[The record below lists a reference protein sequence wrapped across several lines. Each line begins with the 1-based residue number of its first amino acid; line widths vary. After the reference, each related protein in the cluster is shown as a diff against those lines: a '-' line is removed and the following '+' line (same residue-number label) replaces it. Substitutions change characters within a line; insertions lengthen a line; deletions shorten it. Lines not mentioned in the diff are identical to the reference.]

1 MDADRLG
8 HRIQLTQVAQQ
19 EESGLRVAA
28 EEFVGLVPK
37 SVPAAATVWE
47 WCGSERSLAR
57 RAAVSRMRAAWVS
70 HCRARV
76 RQG

>member
-28 EEFVGLVPK
+28 WGCGGLVPK
-37 SVPAAATVWE
+37 SVSSGSDGVGVVLSLPWAAA
-47 WCGSERSLAR
+47 CAR
-57 RAAVSRMRAAWVS
+57 
-70 HCRARV
+70 
-76 RQG
+76 